1 LIWTYPVST
10 VLYPN
15 GSLTANVGKMSNK
28 GVEFTLNVN
37 AVKTQNFSWNTT
49 INLAHNQNKIVS
61 LSNSTLKT
69 DSVKIVQPDGAG
81 QTGETVQVIVA
92 GQPIG
97 QFFTYEYAGKDAN
110 GVSQYYKANGELTT
124 RPEIGKDYRML
135 GNAQPKLL
143 LGWTNSFTYKNFD
156 LNVFF
161 RSVIGNK
168 IMNVT
173 RADLFRPSTA
183 RFTNTSCRSSR

>member
-1 LIWTYPVST
+1 
-10 VLYPN
+10 
-15 GSLTANVGKMSNK
+15 MSNK